1 LQLQAT
7 ACSRV
12 AIGRGSIRSHLRTNS
27 RTPHRRVGTADPH
40 ASPPPLPAPPL
51 APPAAQA
58 LATTAAAAGEAL
70 TLSVTVGQAASD
82 DLELA
87 QGAKRFYSQP
97 PNAAVGGGARF
108 FPAYTAVVQLEK
120 GVPTSI
126 SWDDGCFFCDDAG
139 PRCAATGLPRSDGKP
154 LDGRLKSC
162 FMTAEE
168 CGPVSDGGGGG
179 SGGGGGGAAPQGSPC
194 DLKVFVV
201 WTGTDADG
209 GFMTSAG
216 RRFSRYRSY
225 GLQLETAWE
234 GLKRVSREAAE
245 RANVDRQRGESV
257 R

>member
-1 LQLQAT
+1 
-7 ACSRV
+7 
-12 AIGRGSIRSHLRTNS
+12 
-27 RTPHRRVGTADPH
+27 
-40 ASPPPLPAPPL
+40 
-51 APPAAQA
+51 
-58 LATTAAAAGEAL
+58 L

-82 DLELA
+82 DLQLA
-87 QGAKRFYSQP
+87 QGSKRFYSQP
-97 PNAAVGGGARF
+97 PNVAAGGGARF
-108 FPAYTAVVQLEK
+108 FPAYTAIVQLDN

-139 PRCAATGLPRSDGKP
+139 PRCAANAVPRSDGKA

-168 CGPVSDGGGGG
+168 CGPVGDGGG
-179 SGGGGGGAAPQGSPC
+179 SDGAVQGSPC

-209 GFMTSAG
+209 GFLTSAG

-225 GLQLETAWE
+225 GLQLESAWNS
-234 GLKRVSREAAE
+234 LKRVAREAAE
-245 RANVDRQRGESV
+245 RANVDRQRGEGT